1 VSSWGLLHAVK
12 DTLNLFG
19 NLIDLDI
26 HPVARPTKM
35 QHSGLPG
42 VGNDVDTNLTAIWA
56 ISDGVDGETHTI
68 ASNGALLA
76 DVGC

>member
-42 VGNDVDTNLTAIWA
+42 VGNDVDTNLTAI
-56 ISDGVDGETHTI
+56 
-68 ASNGALLA
+68 
-76 DVGC
+76 